1 MPLFN
6 PDKITKLISEM
17 RRAIN
22 RLRFLKT
29 LDKKS
34 FLNDSD
40 KDRQCKI

>member
-1 MPLFN
+1 
-6 PDKITKLISEM
+6 M